1 MALTVAQR
9 AHLLEGLGLF
19 SSASPDGLAAIAE
32 GAVEVEF
39 SEGQRIA
46 RQGEIEAGFFVVVAG
61 SVRIVR
67 DGEDVAR
74 LGPGE
79 FFGELSLLDHAPRV
93 ASAVAAEPTTCL
105 ALPSWEFERLL
116 ETEPGVATA
125 ILQAVAHRMRT
136 LTSDRRH

>member
-9 AHLLEGLGLF
+9 ARVLDGLGLF
-19 SSASPDGLAAIAE
+19 SAASPEGLAAIAE

-39 SEGQRIA
+39 AEGQRIA

-61 SVRIVR
+61 AVRIVR
-67 DGEDVAR
+67 DGEEVAL

-93 ASAVAAEPTTCL
+93 ASAVAGEPTTCL

-116 ETEPGVATA
+116 TTEPGVATA